1 MGRLKNSLR
10 RTAAAMSV
18 CVLISA
24 GAPAF
29 SQPGGGKLRSRPTAS
44 QPTGDAQGYTF
55 YSTRQDLPIGK
66 EKQTYPASGMTDAN
80 GKPLSLQV
88 TQEESY
94 CRLDGKAKSGLFHLE
109 IAEPGR
115 YQLGLRYLPTEEK
128 QENMEVSVL
137 LDGKT
142 PFYRE
147 RADTG

>member
-1 MGRLKNSLR
+1 
-10 RTAAAMSV
+10 
-18 CVLISA
+18 
-24 GAPAF
+24 
-29 SQPGGGKLRSRPTAS
+29 
-44 QPTGDAQGYTF
+44 
-55 YSTRQDLPIGK
+55 
-66 EKQTYPASGMTDAN
+66 MTDAN

-142 PFYRE
+142 PFTESAQIRLNRPVYKR
-147 RADTG
+147 RVPF